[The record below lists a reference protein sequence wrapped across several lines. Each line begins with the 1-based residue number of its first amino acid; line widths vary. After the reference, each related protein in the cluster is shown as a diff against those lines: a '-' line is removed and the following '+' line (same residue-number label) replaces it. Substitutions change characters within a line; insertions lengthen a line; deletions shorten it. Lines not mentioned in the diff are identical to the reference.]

1 MNVEQPRPGAQ
12 HCVPPRNDVQ
22 QICVTGQSWLPHGM
36 PGTQLPFWHT
46 DPGGQHC
53 VWPHAVVPGGH

>member
-1 MNVEQPRPGAQ
+1 M
-12 HCVPPRNDVQ
+12 Q

-53 VWPHAVVPGGH
+53 VWPHVVVPGGH